1 MGKYVEKI
9 IKGNNLYFPED
20 IECPINDIFIDNQYI
35 FNKNYTNIK
44 IGTNDNTYLHY
55 TNKKIDGEIILDLRL
70 GIPNISLQFNY
81 EKSNELCK
89 WFSNRIYEID
99 DCKDYYIFNT
109 VPFYKNIDTWNI
121 KEFIEESVNFNDIIK
136 NSDVINFY
144 AIEYQGINS
153 TLVNNTDVKLIRN
166 LNKNMKSY
174 KILSIIKI
182 VFLVFNVQFFIFFLT
197 LICEKD
203 LLNFASFII
212 SIIILILEFIYFIL
226 AIFSYKINK
235 KYIQGFMNKI
245 NKDFE
250 EHKIN
255 NTLNLVVIL
264 FIVFY
269 IIMYSLFFI
278 FLFLLGQESFYKYDI
293 KTIFIKIK
301 EFVLDKCLKCCKND
315 NNNNDN
321 ADNNNNNNEDKNTSA
336 NDISQENYKCCF
348 CLTNPSKIIMAPCG
362 HQCCCK
368 VCYERN
374 RNNHNL
380 DNCPICRRPV
390 QSIVEKIFKI

>member
-1 MGKYVEKI
+1 MCDE
-9 IKGNNLYFPED
+9 
-20 IECPINDIFIDNQYI
+20 
-35 FNKNYTNIK
+35 
-44 IGTNDNTYLHY
+44 
-55 TNKKIDGEIILDLRL
+55 
-70 GIPNISLQFNY
+70 
-81 EKSNELCK
+81 
-89 WFSNRIYEID
+89 
-99 DCKDYYIFNT
+99 
-109 VPFYKNIDTWNI
+109 
-121 KEFIEESVNFNDIIK
+121 
-136 NSDVINFY
+136 INFY

-203 LLNFASFII
+203 LLSFASFII
-212 SIIILILEFIYFIL
+212 SIIILILELIYFIL

-315 NNNNDN
+315 NNNNNN
-321 ADNNNNNNEDKNTSA
+321 ADNNNNNEDKNTSA